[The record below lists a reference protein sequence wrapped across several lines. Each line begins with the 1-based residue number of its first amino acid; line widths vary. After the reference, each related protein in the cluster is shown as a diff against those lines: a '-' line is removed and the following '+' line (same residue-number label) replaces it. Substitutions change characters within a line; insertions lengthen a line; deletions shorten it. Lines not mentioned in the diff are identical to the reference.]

1 MKKRNLVSLSR
12 NQGSVADRN
21 YPLHR
26 ANSAS
31 GEPRSRLGLLIAPG
45 TDFVVGL
52 FPGDSEEMREPVE
65 VLRPSW

>member
-21 YPLHR
+21 YPPQR
-26 ANSAS
+26 PNSAG
-31 GEPRSRLGLLIAPG
+31 GEPRSRLGLLMVPG
-45 TDFVVGL
+45 TDFFIGL
-52 FPGDSEEMREPVE
+52 FPGDSEENQAPLD